1 MNCQYVKKLPYHHRQ
16 IQTEIVIKPIHLHD
30 KEFMHVDSRDT
41 VHWLYLRQHQNVL
54 TQNFKNY
61 FLGEKNLCCL
71 LICKRHSH
79 LATYTLASPST
90 SPLGAIQIY
99 SPAQGL
105 LLGFNRYYY
114 RSNTLSSVS

>member
-71 LICKRHSH
+71 LICKRHPH
-79 LATYTLASPST
+79 LATYTHWHP
-90 SPLGAIQIY
+90 
-99 SPAQGL
+99 PAL
-105 LLGFNRYYY
+105 PR
-114 RSNTLSSVS
+114 